1 MGFAGVR
8 RFARNRGGVAGAVL
22 LALVVGMAVL
32 APVLSPVA
40 PLRIV
45 APPELWPGE
54 DPQWWLGTDSVG
66 RDMLGLMIW
75 GARATLVVGLSA
87 SAAATLIG
95 TTVGALAGF
104 YGGWVDAAATKFMEL
119 FQTIP
124 NLVFILTIVV
134 ILGPRIENTVFAIA
148 VVSWTPVARLARAE
162 FLSLRERAFVQA
174 CRAMDMPPW
183 RILVFEVLPNALP
196 PIIVLGS
203 LTVASAI
210 LFEAALSFLGLGDPD
225 VASWG
230 RLVGEGKE
238 LIRTAWYISAL
249 PGVAIML
256 VVLALNLVGD
266 GLNDALN
273 PKLRTR

>member
-1 MGFAGVR
+1 VLAGLC
-8 RFARNRGGVAGAVL
+8 RFSRNRGSLAGSVVLMAVL
-22 LALVVGMAVL
+22 LLALA
-32 APVLSPVA
+32 APALSPTA

-54 DPQWWLGTDSVG
+54 DPRYWMGTDSVG
-66 RDMLGLMIW
+66 HDITALLLYGS
-75 GARATLVVGLSA
+75 RATLLVGLCA
-87 SAAATLIG
+87 SLAATLIG
-95 TTVGALAGF
+95 TTVGALAGY
-104 YGGWVDAAATKFMEL
+104 YGGRVDAALTKLTEL

-134 ILGPRIENTVFAIA
+134 ILGPKLIHTVFAIA

-162 FLSLRERAFVQA
+162 FLALRDREFVQA
-174 CRAMDMPPW
+174 CRAMDMPGW
-183 RILVFEVLPNALP
+183 RIILFEVLPNALP
-196 PIIVLGS
+196 PIVVLAS

-238 LIRTAWYISAL
+238 LIRSSWYISAL

-256 VVLALNLVGD
+256 TVLALNLVGD

-273 PKLRTR
+273 PKLRDR

>member
-1 MGFAGVR
+1 MLAGLR
-8 RFARNRGGVAGAVL
+8 RFSRNRGSLAGAVVLLAVLL
-22 LALVVGMAVL
+22 LALA
-32 APVLSPVA
+32 APALSPTA

-54 DPQWWLGTDSVG
+54 DPRYWMGTDSVG
-66 RDMLGLMIW
+66 HDIAALLLY
-75 GARATLVVGLSA
+75 GARATLLVGLCA
-87 SAAATLIG
+87 SLAATLIG
-95 TTVGALAGF
+95 TTVGALAGY
-104 YGGWVDAAATKFMEL
+104 YGGRVDAALTKLTEL

-134 ILGPRIENTVFAIA
+134 ILGPKLIHTVFAIA

-162 FLSLRERAFVQA
+162 FLALRDREFVQA
-174 CRAMDMPPW
+174 CRAMDMPSW
-183 RILVFEVLPNALP
+183 RIILFEVLPNALP
-196 PIIVLGS
+196 PIVVLAS

-238 LIRTAWYISAL
+238 LIRSSWYISAL

-256 VVLALNLVGD
+256 TVLALNLVGD

-273 PKLRTR
+273 PKLRDR

>member
-1 MGFAGVR
+1 MWAGLQ
-8 RFARNRGGVAGAVL
+8 RFSRNRGSLAGAVVL
-22 LALVVGMAVL
+22 LAVL
-32 APVLSPVA
+32 ALALSANLITPAA

-54 DPQWWLGTDSVG
+54 NPRYLLGTDSVG
-66 RDMLGLMIW
+66 HNMLALILY
-75 GARATLVVGLSA
+75 GARATLIVGLSA
-87 SAAATLIG
+87 SLAATLIG
-95 TTVGALAGF
+95 TTVGALAGYF
-104 YGGWVDAAATKFMEL
+104 GGRVDLALTKFTEL

-134 ILGPRIENTVFAIA
+134 ILGPKLSHTVFAIA

-162 FLSLRERAFVQA
+162 FLSLRDREFVQA
-174 CRAMDMPPW
+174 CRAMDMPNW
-183 RILVFEVLPNALP
+183 RIIIGEILPNALP
-196 PIIVLGS
+196 PIVVLAS

-238 LIRTAWYISAL
+238 LIRTSWYISAI
-249 PGVAIML
+249 PGAAIML
-256 VVLALNLVGD
+256 TVLALNLVGD

-273 PKLRTR
+273 PKLRDR